1 MRTCQGRQWPLTP
14 AKHLPTDSPLLSEPE
29 LWPAVPT
36 TATGGVALPSTT
48 LLAARFRVQGGS
60 PAEPF
65 RALQS
70 RQAVWAGQRLA
81 LPAWREPKGSG

>member
-14 AKHLPTDSPLLSEPE
+14 AKHLPADSPLLSEPE

-60 PAEPF
+60 PAEPIPCPPVQAGSMG
-65 RALQS
+65 RAKTGPPCLEG
-70 RQAVWAGQRLA
+70 A
-81 LPAWREPKGSG
+81 KGSG